1 MGSINVDT
9 RIEIT
14 VDEREKEVLTK
25 AYKILKD
32 LKNEMWGEDLDDTEE
47 YSQIW
52 HTKDD
57 LYRLLHIFLGVDIE
71 E

>member
-14 VDEREKEVLTK
+14 VDEGEKEVLTK

-32 LKNEMWGEDLDDTEE
+32 LKNEMWGDDLDDTEE